1 VALAINKS
9 LPLLKE
15 EGLTLEDYHLFTE
28 KGRKIS
34 EIVRSTIQS
43 LIFTGVSGNVSFMN
57 KSGDRIP
64 SGAGLNQIRKNSAG
78 DLESVHFADIIDGV
92 LHYHDGES
100 NETVFKGTV
109 CTVCMYITYIFLVCV
124 YMCSVL

>member
-1 VALAINKS
+1 MTTEYERGTINDSEPFDEVYSRYAYDAVWVVALAINKS

-43 LIFTGVSGNVSFMN
+43 LIFTGVSVSEHA
-57 KSGDRIP
+57 P
-64 SGAGLNQIRKNSAG
+64 
-78 DLESVHFADIIDGV
+78 
-92 LHYHDGES
+92 Y
-100 NETVFKGTV
+100 
-109 CTVCMYITYIFLVCV
+109 CMLW
-124 YMCSVL
+124 